1 VIFLQ
6 DILKEAGR
14 IILLAVIAW
23 LLTDQVIN
31 RVVDLVTL
39 NYQLDMNLKLQ
50 ITGVI
55 TTVLKSVDRWLHES
69 KVAEKGITRF

>member
-1 VIFLQ
+1 MQ

>member
-1 VIFLQ
+1 MIFLQ